1 MAYKLHFRYVYT
13 YYRFDEIVDDAAID
27 ESFEISTGTRFK
39 LHQQEDSAFHVSG
52 IGSDRIGK
60 YAILTFPGKDSLVVH
75 EGEECELA
83 YDEFFEVMGEGCHN
97 VYEGTVT
104 LVCE

>member
-1 MAYKLHFRYVYT
+1 MAYKFHFRYVYT
-13 YYRFDEIVDDAAID
+13 YYSSDEIVDDAAID

-60 YAILTFPGKDSLVVH
+60 YAILTFPNKDSLVVH

-83 YDEFFEVMGEGCHN
+83 YDEFFDSMGDNNHN

-104 LVCE
+104 LETE

>member
-1 MAYKLHFRYVYT
+1 MSYKLHFRYVYT
-13 YYRFDEIVDDAAID
+13 YYSFDEVMDVNAID
-27 ESFEISTGTRFK
+27 EVFEIAEGKRFK
-39 LHQQEDSAFHVSG
+39 LHLQEDSTFLISG
-52 IGSDRIGK
+52 MGK
-60 YAILTFPGKDSLVVH
+60 DCKGPFAILTFPNKDSLVIH

-83 YDEFFEVMGEGCHN
+83 YDEFFDSMGNNDHN